1 MRYIGIGPRGQK
13 GKSKMKNRQTVQNK
27 RLVELLRMQV
37 RRARSQFHTVFLQ
50 NKKLTEDLASVCRW
64 CDAANGNNE
73 KLSMMLRQVREEKND
88 ARGLNPIQETMFKQI
103 EDGLSQLR
111 KSFDVFP
118 SDRFTNTMGC

>member
-1 MRYIGIGPRGQK
+1 
-13 GKSKMKNRQTVQNK
+13 
-27 RLVELLRMQV
+27 
-37 RRARSQFHTVFLQ
+37 LQ